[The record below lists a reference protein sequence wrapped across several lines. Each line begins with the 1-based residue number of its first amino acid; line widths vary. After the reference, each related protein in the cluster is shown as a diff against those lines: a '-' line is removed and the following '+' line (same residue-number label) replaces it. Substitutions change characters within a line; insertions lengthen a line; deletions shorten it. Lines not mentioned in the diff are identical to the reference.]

1 MIARATL
8 VIAVVA
14 VLAACDAPAPRVDSA
29 GQSARAEVDALTKQY
44 TGCVEGHA
52 GAIPLP
58 QQPAGSIAPDIM
70 KTCRE
75 ARTALFRKVAAFDRI
90 GHPKHSAAMA
100 EAVAQASV
108 ATLDDE
114 LRQGAV
120 VAIIK
125 RQQAAGP
132 ITLQGNKT

>member
-1 MIARATL
+1 MNARGTIA
-8 VIAVVA
+8 IALA
-14 VLAACDAPAPRVDSA
+14 GLLAACDAPAPRVDSE
-29 GQSARAEVDALTKQY
+29 GQAARAEVDRLTKAY
-44 TGCVEGHA
+44 TECVSGHA
-52 GAIPLP
+52 DAIPLP
-58 QQPAGSIAPDIM
+58 DQPAGSIALDIM

-90 GHPKHSAAMA
+90 GHPRHSPEMA

-120 VAIIK
+120 VTIIK

-132 ITLQGNKT
+132 ITLKGNKT